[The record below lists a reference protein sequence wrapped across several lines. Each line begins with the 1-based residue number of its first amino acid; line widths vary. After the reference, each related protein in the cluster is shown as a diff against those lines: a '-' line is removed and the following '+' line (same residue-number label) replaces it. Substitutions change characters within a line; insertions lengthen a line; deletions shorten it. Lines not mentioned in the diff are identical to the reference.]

1 MRGVRFCD
9 KITKKGKEYF
19 MRKIL
24 FFPVIL
30 ALCVVS
36 FASFGAAS
44 RSSRG
49 NTDVSNA
56 PAVSAPAT
64 NAAPTVAARAATA
77 RNAIKN
83 ANNAAVSSAR
93 SATRTTAKP
102 ASTTA
107 RAATKQNNVVAARAG
122 TTKKV
127 IQTGTKVEVAK
138 ENTLVDQ
145 ECQDA
150 YYGCM
155 DAFCMLDN
163 ASGGRCQCSDRN
175 AELDVVLEEI
185 LKLDEQSYALATEGV
200 ERIQM
205 GDNADVIMSRAKAAA
220 DKVAKETLESSKQTT
235 KKSRTLDLSA
245 WNTNLFSDDEE
256 DDDIFG
262 DSLTTMETKFADKKG
277 DDLHNAAAKLCTRQ
291 LSEKCSPSAGILQL
305 TYAQK
310 VRSDCSAYEN
320 SLKQQRNSSQQK
332 LQTAQKALRDAAL
345 EMYENENKYDL
356 GQCTIQ
362 FKQCLQTT
370 AECGSDFSGCIADTA
385 ILQALY
391 GSGKGSKSGTIPTT
405 AVKTGV
411 TTITISSATY
421 DILNGS
427 KKEMCQHVTKQ
438 CVNANKNDAVWKT
451 VLKEIVPAVY
461 TAEYSAAS
469 NSRMNCISTAV
480 SCVQKV
486 CGSQWDENSDNYD
499 ACLSDPD
506 LVAASCKLELARCG
520 GVGDTVSVQDKVWNY
535 VKAKLAAIRVDK
547 CTLEVKECLTSED
560 RCGEDYSAC
569 IGLDTDT
576 IVDLCAEEKLIA
588 CQEKFKTDGVRD
600 YIARVAQGLAL
611 NIDNT
616 FAQTCQ
622 NAANAAME
630 RVCGVSSD
638 DDENSQACPGLVL
651 SSNEIKNAFKWQYC
665 RKGKAECY
673 DDLFSSKITD
683 DRIKRNVI
691 EPRLTGKMDLSLL
704 GFDKSGKAGEGA
716 NSTES
721 GKYFYVVDKDPIRKV
736 ADGYTD
742 NNNEFL
748 NMIID
753 SMNRDFGNTVSQA
766 ESDPTVDACI
776 NGKTFQ
782 MISTSEQRGEKGENN
797 GTTYSKNYAEGTGSR
812 DTRRFQNLMDSLHV
826 SVGNQLMNSILSD
839 YNTSLTAYLESGKR
853 DEMYDAIRERR
864 QKILAQELALKI
876 ANKEICALT
885 AEEYA
890 ALMAD
895 ADLVSQ
901 MKQVQ
906 DESNQEECTDKNN
919 EKYYQEPNFC
929 SRATGCSAYGED
941 ESNRSIPNAGLQTEK
956 RRPSYD
962 PETNVCT
969 VKVWTYA
976 CERTAGSRN
985 RRDKCVKWYSSDDDE
1000 HTKVTYEKYQ
1010 MKEWNSPNSDVFNC
1024 SDNNGGSG
1032 GGAS

>member
-1 MRGVRFCD
+1 
-9 KITKKGKEYF
+9 

-30 ALCVVS
+30 ALCVVNFS
-36 FASFGAAS
+36 VCGAAT

-49 NTDVSNA
+49 NTAVSNTA
-56 PAVSAPAT
+56 PA
-64 NAAPTVAARAATA
+64 AAPTTAARAATA

-93 SATRTTAKP
+93 SATRTNAPATNAARSATTKP
-102 ASTTA
+102 
-107 RAATKQNNVVAARAG
+107 VVSARAG

-127 IQTGTKVEVAK
+127 IQTGNKVEVAK

-205 GDNADVIMSRAKAAA
+205 GDNADVIMARAKSAA
-220 DKVAKETLESSKQTT
+220 DKVAKETLEPSKQTT

-262 DSLTTMETKFADKKG
+262 DSLVTMETKFADKKG
-277 DDLHNAAAKLCTRQ
+277 DDLHTAAAKLCTRQ

-391 GSGKGSKSGTIPTT
+391 GGGKGSKSGTIPTT

-520 GVGDTVSVQDKVWNY
+520 GVGDTISVQDKVWNY
-535 VKAKLAAIRVDK
+535 VKAKLAAMRVDR
-547 CTLEVKECLTSED
+547 CTQEVKECLLSED
-560 RCGEDYSAC
+560 RCGADYAAC

-611 NIDNT
+611 NIDNA

-622 NAANAAME
+622 NAAEAAMQ
-630 RVCGVSSD
+630 RVCGTSSD
-638 DDENSQACPGLVL
+638 EEEGSQACPGLVL

-665 RKGKAECY
+665 RKGSTECY
-673 DDLFSSKITD
+673 DDLFSSNITD

-704 GFDKSGKAGEGA
+704 GFDKLGKAGAGA
-716 NSTES
+716 NATES
-721 GKYFYVVDKDPIRKV
+721 GKYFYVVDKESIRKA

-742 NNNEFL
+742 VDNEFL

-753 SMNRDFGNTVSQA
+753 SMNRDFGNAVSQA
-766 ESDPTVDACI
+766 ESDPTVDVCI

-782 MISTSEQRGEKGENN
+782 MIGGSDRSAN
-797 GTTYSKNYAEGTGSR
+797 GVTYSKEYAEGEGSR
-812 DTRRFQNLMDSLHV
+812 NTRRFQNLMDSLHV

-839 YNTSLTAYLESGKR
+839 YNTSLTSYLDSGKR
-853 DEMYDAIRERR
+853 DEMYEKIMERY
-864 QKILAQELALKI
+864 QKII
-876 ANKEICALT
+876 MKEIVGKDPCELT
-885 AEEYA
+885 AEA
-890 ALMAD
+890 FDALLANEELVNALKQQQDVYNDDKCTTDEEWNYD
-895 ADLVSQ
+895 ADFSTTGWWRSLFGGGEGRLETTSAKGEYNPDTNECVVTIKTYDCKKTRVVNKRVCKIWNTSSPTTEQIKHQ
-901 MKQVQ
+901 M
-906 DESNQEECTDKNN
+906 
-919 EKYYQEPNFC
+919 P
-929 SRATGCSAYGED
+929 
-941 ESNRSIPNAGLQTEK
+941 
-956 RRPSYD
+956 
-962 PETNVCT
+962 
-969 VKVWTYA
+969 
-976 CERTAGSRN
+976 
-985 RRDKCVKWYSSDDDE
+985 
-1000 HTKVTYEKYQ
+1000 
-1010 MKEWNSPNSDVFNC
+1010 EWNSPGAEAFC
-1024 SDNNGGSG
+1024 SNESN
-1032 GGAS
+1032 